1 MLERREIILDKLE
14 QEGKVSV
21 NELSELLNCSKVT
34 IRSDIRMLEEENK
47 LVRVHGGAVKREE
60 NFPKYRAKS
69 IYRNV
74 EEKKAIAACA
84 YHFIEDQDTLIIDDA
99 SSSFYLAL
107 YIKAHPEKHLA
118 VVTNS
123 LLVANELADV
133 EHVDLLM
140 IGGYVGGRLAATLGE
155 AAAEAI
161 SKVHV
166 DKAFIGVHGINF
178 DCGLTSLATPQKQI
192 KQAILKTTDQVYVLA
207 DSSKFDNGFMTVICP
222 FDKIKKIITD
232 SKISEEQRMKAAKNN
247 VCLVVASPLASSN

>member
-1 MLERREIILDKLE
+1 MLERREMILDLLE

-21 NELSELLNCSKVT
+21 NELSEMMNCSKVT
-34 IRSDIRMLEEENK
+34 IRSDIRALEEEDK
-47 LVRVHGGAVKREE
+47 LVRVHGGAVKKEE

-69 IYRNV
+69 IYRHV
-74 EEKKAIAACA
+74 EEKRSIAACA
-84 YHFIEDQDTLIIDDA
+84 YRFINDQDTIIIDDA

-107 YIKAHPEKHLA
+107 YIKSHPEKHIG

-133 EHVDLLM
+133 EYVDLLM

-155 AAAEAI
+155 AAAEEI
-161 SKVHV
+161 SRIKV

-207 DSSKFDNGFMTVICP
+207 DSSKFDNGYLSVICP
-222 FDKIKKIITD
+222 FNRIHKIITD
-232 SKISEEQRMKAAKNN
+232 SGVSEELRLRAAKSN
-247 VCLVVASPLASSN
+247 VPLVVAH